1 MKLTTIPTSHIY
13 IKKIQDPNLV
23 PIRAYVHDAGLD
35 LKSSTK
41 ATIDPGAIIAFK
53 TGIFAQI
60 PEGYVGLLFPR
71 SSTKVRLANTVG
83 VIDSSY
89 RGEII
94 VKLEN
99 GSDKPVTIE
108 KYDRICQLVLVP
120 IICPTPLYV
129 DELDPSPRGEGGF
142 GSTGK

>member
-1 MKLTTIPTSHIY
+1 MKLSTIPTSHIY

-23 PIRAYVHDAGLD
+23 PVRAYAHDAGLD
-35 LKSSTK
+35 LKSATK
-41 ATIDPGAIIAFK
+41 ATIDPGAIVSFK

-99 GSDKPVTIE
+99 ASDKPVTIGQ
-108 KYDRICQLVLVP
+108 YDRICQLVIVP